1 MPGERDFGSYTFN
14 DYQKEFGKAY
24 NAIEEFSQRKAI
36 FDTNLDLI
44 RKHNADPAKTFFM
57 TVNEFADWTNLE
69 FRTHRMGGQPDVKE
83 FVGEFE
89 ATSTEGLPDAVD
101 WREKSGVM
109 TPVKDQ
115 GGCGSCWAFS
125 TVETLESHLAIATG
139 SPAPILSPQQIVSC
153 APNPDQCGGTGGCQ
167 GSIQTLGF
175 NYTKTAGIT
184 TEADYPYR
192 GVTGTCEQSKIKPVA
207 QNDGYIKL
215 KVNDY
220 PSLVSAVATKGPVAI
235 SLAAGSFGWQ
245 LYGGGVL
252 TKCDCDMDHA
262 VQLVGY
268 GTDAGKD
275 YWLVRNSWG
284 GSWGEKGYIRI
295 KRFGDGKEPTCTDK
309 TPQDGEACKGDTS
322 PRTYAGLCGIMGSSS
337 YPTGMKKRHISNR
350 RLSVL
355 VWNVF
360 AWAHVVF
367 FWSGSCRFLLRA
379 HVVFFWLG
387 ASGGPELTFL
397 CTGR

>member
-1 MPGERDFGSYTFN
+1 
-14 DYQKEFGKAY
+14 
-24 NAIEEFSQRKAI
+24 
-36 FDTNLDLI
+36 
-44 RKHNADPAKTFFM
+44 
-57 TVNEFADWTNLE
+57 
-69 FRTHRMGGQPDVKE
+69 MG
-83 FVGEFE
+83 

-139 SPAPILSPQQIVSC
+139 SPAPVLSPQQIVSC
-153 APNPDQCGGTGGCQ
+153 APNPNQCGGTGGCQ

-184 TEADYPYR
+184 TEASYPYR

-252 TKCDCDMDHA
+252 SKCDCDMDHA

-268 GTDAGKD
+268 GTDG
-275 YWLVRNSWG
+275 
-284 GSWGEKGYIRI
+284 
-295 KRFGDGKEPTCTDK
+295 GKEPTCTDK

-322 PRTYAGLCGIMGSSS
+322 PRSYAGLCGLMGSSS
-337 YPTGMKKRHISNR
+337 YPTGMKKVESE
-350 RLSVL
+350 
-355 VWNVF
+355 
-360 AWAHVVF
+360 VV
-367 FWSGSCRFLLRA
+367 
-379 HVVFFWLG
+379 V
-387 ASGGPELTFL
+387 
-397 CTGR
+397 